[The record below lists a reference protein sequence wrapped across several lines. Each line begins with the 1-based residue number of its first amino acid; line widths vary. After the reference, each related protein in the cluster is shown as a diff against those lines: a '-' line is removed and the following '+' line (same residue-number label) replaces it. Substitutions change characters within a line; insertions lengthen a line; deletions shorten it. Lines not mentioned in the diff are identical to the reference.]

1 MSTNIVNSMKIIFLR
16 GIGRTCSTTAKCVY
30 ASLVVG
36 GIGVFGAGMLVL
48 GYQLGVA
55 DVKFPEHQLLT
66 SLRQTFAQE
75 RRMLKDAKLDAQG
88 QVDALSLRIGQMQS
102 QLLRLDALG
111 ERLVEMGK
119 LDQGEFSF
127 DDAPAMGGPEVSE
140 VDTEGESQIPN
151 LLQELDQLE
160 HKISNRELQLN
171 LLEDL
176 IMNSNLEEIIHPMG
190 EPVKNGFI
198 SSLFGMRN
206 DPFTGKRTMHKGVD
220 FAGKEGSDVVAVA
233 AGVVTQAGA
242 QPGYGMLVEI
252 NHGKGYVTRYG
263 HNKKLLVEVGD
274 RVKPGQVIAKM
285 GSTGRSTGPHVHF
298 EVLLND
304 KIVNPTKYIK
314 AERNTDKS

>member
-1 MSTNIVNSMKIIFLR
+1 VIENIFKNMKVIFLR
-16 GIGRTCSTTAKCVY
+16 GIGQTCSTAMKCFY
-30 ASLVVG
+30 GSVVIG
-36 GIGVFGAGMLVL
+36 VVGVFGAGMLAL
-48 GYQLGVA
+48 GYQLGAA

-75 RRMLKDAKLDAQG
+75 RRMLADAKLDTEG

-102 QLLRLDALG
+102 HLLRLDALG

-119 LDQGEFSF
+119 LDEGEFNF
-127 DDAPAMGGPEVSE
+127 EETPAMGGPEATDASE
-140 VDTEGESQIPN
+140 TDSLMPN
-151 LLQELDQLE
+151 LVQELDQLE
-160 HKISNRELQLN
+160 RKISNRELQLN

-190 EPVKNGFI
+190 QPVKNGFI

-206 DPFTGKRTMHKGVD
+206 DPFTGKRTMHKGID
-220 FAGKEGSDVVAVA
+220 FAGKAGSDVVAVA
-233 AGVVTQAGA
+233 AGVVTQAGM

-252 NHGKGYVTRYG
+252 NHGKGYITRYG

-304 KIVNPTKYIK
+304 KVVNPTKYIK
-314 AERNTDKS
+314 SERTKDNT